1 MIDTES
7 AAVVA
12 ATEGS
17 TIIIKHVQYVWEECR
32 ETRCVSMMR
41 GSFSSSV
48 SLRQERQRERRMT
61 RGGSI
66 LLPSTS
72 VLDSDEWR
80 PAFSEL
86 SRSEVPFSFLT
97 YFWTTSDVVP
107 LINGELE
114 SFSLRERV
122 GRNKEPT
129 HRRFYDDMRH
139 QYQM

>member
-1 MIDTES
+1 MRVDDALEFLVFGLAKTGTTKGEKDDTQGID
-7 AAVVA
+7 
-12 ATEGS
+12 
-17 TIIIKHVQYVWEECR
+17 
-32 ETRCVSMMR
+32 
-41 GSFSSSV
+41 
-48 SLRQERQRERRMT
+48 SLA
-61 RGGSI
+61 
-66 LLPSTS
+66 TS

-122 GRNKEPT
+122 GRN
-129 HRRFYDDMRH
+129 
-139 QYQM
+139 

>member
-1 MIDTES
+1 
-7 AAVVA
+7 
-12 ATEGS
+12 
-17 TIIIKHVQYVWEECR
+17 
-32 ETRCVSMMR
+32 MR
-41 GSFSSSV
+41 VDDALEFLVFG
-48 SLRQERQRERRMT
+48 LAKTGTTKGEKDDT
-61 RGGSI
+61 RGIDS
-66 LLPSTS
+66 LATS

-129 HRRFYDDMRH
+129 HRRFHDNATHPYKCKRMVNNNIKRNHNRWLKDDCIFIH
-139 QYQM
+139 SNGFKVDF

>member
-1 MIDTES
+1 MFLTRRNDRYQIGGGDGGGDGGGGGEYYYHKTR
-7 AAVVA
+7 
-12 ATEGS
+12 
-17 TIIIKHVQYVWEECR
+17 TICVWEEYR
-32 ETRCVSMMR
+32 GIRCVSMMR

-61 RGGSI
+61 RQGSI

-86 SRSEVPFSFLT
+86 SRSEVPLSFLT

-114 SFSLRERV
+114 SFSLR
-122 GRNKEPT
+122 
-129 HRRFYDDMRH
+129 
-139 QYQM
+139 